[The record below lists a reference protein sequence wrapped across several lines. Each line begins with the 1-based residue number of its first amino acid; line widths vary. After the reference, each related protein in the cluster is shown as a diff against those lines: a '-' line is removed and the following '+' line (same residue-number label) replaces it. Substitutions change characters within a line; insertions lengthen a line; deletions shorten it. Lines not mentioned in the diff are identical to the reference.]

1 MGMINQIKR
10 LDAKKSGLHVVDDN
24 ELTKLKATLLDM
36 LKDLIDVFDTN
47 DIQWS
52 LSGGSIIGA
61 VRHHGGLCAGLSG
74 PVLGHPQRLQHPDE
88 REGRRRAGGLQRHD
102 AGRGERL

>member
-61 VRHHGGLCAGLSG
+61 VRHHGFIPWDDDIDLFMTRKNFEKFKKIFNQQ
-74 PVLGHPQRLQHPDE
+74 LGGTVSLFTICSSFS
-88 REGRRRAGGLQRHD
+88 
-102 AGRGERL
+102 

>member
-47 DIQWS
+47 DIQW
-52 LSGGSIIGA
+52 
-61 VRHHGGLCAGLSG
+61 R
-74 PVLGHPQRLQHPDE
+74 
-88 REGRRRAGGLQRHD
+88 
-102 AGRGERL
+102 

>member
-24 ELTKLKATLLDM
+24 ELAKLKETLLDM

-61 VRHHGGLCAGLSG
+61 VRHHGFIPWDDDIDLFMT
-74 PVLGHPQRLQHPDE
+74 R
-88 REGRRRAGGLQRHD
+88 
-102 AGRGERL
+102 